1 MSPREMVRPRFV
13 VTGLLV
19 TLILEVGGGF
29 PIPWLLESMRVNLA
43 IFFID
48 WALWTL
54 VGFAVDDLAPKF
66 KDHLATP
73 GHG

>member
-48 WALWTL
+48 
-54 VGFAVDDLAPKF
+54 
-66 KDHLATP
+66 
-73 GHG
+73 